1 MSKNCLTKEGY
12 GPEETS
18 DLEEEKDM
26 HSSRGDRKCIGP
38 EARTRKE
45 TGGKRNWHEIE
56 RGHHIDIPHDILLTA
71 KTAPRFHCGLK
82 PGSASPKGFQTQ
94 TPA

>member
-45 TGGKRNWHEIE
+45 TGE
-56 RGHHIDIPHDILLTA
+56 RETGT
-71 KTAPRFHCGLK
+71 K
-82 PGSASPKGFQTQ
+82 
-94 TPA
+94 

>member
-26 HSSRGDRKCIGP
+26 HSSREDRKCIGP
-38 EARTRKE
+38 EARTHKEMGGERE
-45 TGGKRNWHEIE
+45 TGTK
-56 RGHHIDIPHDILLTA
+56 
-71 KTAPRFHCGLK
+71 
-82 PGSASPKGFQTQ
+82 
-94 TPA
+94 

>member
-1 MSKNCLTKEGY
+1 MSKNCLTKEGC

-45 TGGKRNWHEIE
+45 TGE
-56 RGHHIDIPHDILLTA
+56 RETGM
-71 KTAPRFHCGLK
+71 K
-82 PGSASPKGFQTQ
+82 
-94 TPA
+94 